1 MFKNKKFTL
10 PFLLI
15 LLLFLYF
22 FLIGPIF
29 AVKSKAKVLANSS
42 KILKKTFSNNDIDL
56 VDKEIKQFS
65 KEYEDFK
72 ISRLLRNGIY
82 KELEFAL
89 ENVLDICSII
99 NSDLGLGM
107 PEVEDNILDN
117 LEGKKIFAKK
127 IVEIIRDMKRFRNIL
142 VHKYGKINDSI
153 AFETISDG
161 LKDFEMIINEIEKV
175 IKKYKNNQKIQ

>member
-1 MFKNKKFTL
+1 MN
-10 PFLLI
+10 
-15 LLLFLYF
+15 
-22 FLIGPIF
+22 
-29 AVKSKAKVLANSS
+29 N
-42 KILKKTFSNNDIDL
+42 LKKLREATIISKLKELNNSLEFIEDNL
-56 VDKEIKQFS
+56 P

-117 LEGKKIFAKK
+117 LEGKKIFAKN
-127 IVEIIRDMKRFRNIL
+127 IVEIIRAMKRFRNIL

>member
-1 MFKNKKFTL
+1 MN
-10 PFLLI
+10 
-15 LLLFLYF
+15 
-22 FLIGPIF
+22 
-29 AVKSKAKVLANSS
+29 N
-42 KILKKTFSNNDIDL
+42 LKKLREATIISKLKELNNSLEFIEDNL
-56 VDKEIKQFS
+56 P